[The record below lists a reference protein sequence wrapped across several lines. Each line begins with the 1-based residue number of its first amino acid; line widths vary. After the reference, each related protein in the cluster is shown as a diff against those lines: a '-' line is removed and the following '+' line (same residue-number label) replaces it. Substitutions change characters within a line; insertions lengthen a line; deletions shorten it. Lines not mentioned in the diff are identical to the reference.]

1 MSLIENIRQKPQK
14 EKIKLIWIICLSSAG
29 LMLILWIAT
38 SRIGKNMPKD
48 TGIFKL
54 IKNKIQELK

>member
-48 TGIFKL
+48 TSLFKL
-54 IKNKIQELK
+54 IKQNLHNLK